1 MVTGMGWNSLNGD
14 FCVERIHSDCA
25 EKFGRMDER
34 IEDIEHSM
42 KRYNGAIFEI
52 NRKYDKVIWMLLTT
66 MASSIA
72 ALVVLLLKAVV
83 DI

>member
-1 MVTGMGWNSLNGD
+1 
-14 FCVERIHSDCA
+14 
-25 EKFGRMDER
+25 MDER

-83 DI
+83 GI